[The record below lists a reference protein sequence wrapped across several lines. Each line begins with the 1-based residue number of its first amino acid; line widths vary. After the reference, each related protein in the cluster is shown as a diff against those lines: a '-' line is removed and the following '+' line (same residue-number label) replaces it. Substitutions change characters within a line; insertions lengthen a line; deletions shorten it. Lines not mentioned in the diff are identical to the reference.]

1 MTLSQRAAFIC
12 LKGPESMSSLH
23 LFYWTFNGR
32 WHCCLACIQMWHRA
46 DDSPVGKLFIILP
59 IPLSNLR
66 LRTLLLYFS
75 SSSLNLILQLALA
88 FFKGQPCIQE
98 ILSGPIFQLTFE
110 KSSYFITSGLCNT
123 DPHNYRNILVWLFSS
138 LYIYNCDPWR
148 KRQIRITRNCWIVA
162 ET

>member
-12 LKGPESMSSLH
+12 LKGPESVSSLH

-32 WHCCLACIQMWHRA
+32 WHCRLACIQMWHRA

-88 FFKGQPCIQE
+88 FFLKDSPASRRF
-98 ILSGPIFQLTFE
+98 LSGPFFQLTFE
-110 KSSYFITSGLCNT
+110 KSSYFITSGLRNT
-123 DPHNYRNILVWLFSS
+123 DPHNYRNILSLAIQQLVYLWLWP
-138 LYIYNCDPWR
+138 LGE
-148 KRQIRITRNCWIVA
+148 KGK
-162 ET
+162 